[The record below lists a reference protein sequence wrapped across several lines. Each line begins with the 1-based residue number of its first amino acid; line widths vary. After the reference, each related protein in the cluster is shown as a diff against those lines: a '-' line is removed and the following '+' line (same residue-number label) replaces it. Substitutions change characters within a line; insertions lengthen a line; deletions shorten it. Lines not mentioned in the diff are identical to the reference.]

1 MTKILKDSTYDE
13 LKAKADRLDA
23 IVAKLRESAVG
34 FDLDELTG
42 ESIIDFIETG
52 SKIDEALEADTQAEL
67 ETAKTR
73 ITELEKELETANA
86 RVAELEKE
94 LDETPAE
101 EPAAITAKGETGGEE
116 QDIAKF
122 ADKNKGNT
130 VSILAQAQKEGLI

>member
-116 QDIAKF
+116 QDILKF
-122 ADKNKGNT
+122 AKKNENNPFTVLDKM
-130 VSILAQAQKEGLI
+130 KEQGFI